1 MRIPTTIDVLTRS
14 IVCACATFS
23 FSRFSFF
30 FPSPPA
36 SLFHPLRSVTNTQSR
51 RCPYRKSPTHRGT
64 RRHRCVCLAAW
75 ATPPNRVSSAD
86 QLTKKCTVHLH
97 LHQPEPW
104 ITIHLWKFHQ
114 PVFDTNLDRTHG
126 IFIQLPITW
135 DELFRYSTRIPRLVN
150 HSAMNRIYDC
160 GFNRANG
167 KNSWR

>member
-64 RRHRCVCLAAW
+64 RRHRCACLAAW

-86 QLTKKCTVHLH
+86 QLTKKV
-97 LHQPEPW
+97 
-104 ITIHLWKFHQ
+104 
-114 PVFDTNLDRTHG
+114 
-126 IFIQLPITW
+126 
-135 DELFRYSTRIPRLVN
+135 
-150 HSAMNRIYDC
+150 HSALTPPPTRTLNYDTLMKIPPTC
-160 GFNRANG
+160 FRHESRSNAWNFHSAANYVGRAIPIFNAHSTSR
-167 KNSWR
+167 

>member
-51 RCPYRKSPTHRGT
+51 RCPYRKSPTHRGG
-64 RRHRCVCLAAW
+64 RCACLAAW

-86 QLTKKCTVHLH
+86 QLTEKCTVHLH
-97 LHQPEPW
+97 LQGEPR
-104 ITIHLWKFHQ
+104 ITIHLWKFHR
-114 PVFDTNLDRTHG
+114 PVSDTLHESRSNAWN
-126 IFIQLPITW
+126 F
-135 DELFRYSTRIPRLVN
+135 
-150 HSAMNRIYDC
+150 HSAANYVGRAISI
-160 GFNRANG
+160 FNVHSMPRWSFRHELNLRLRVERANEE
-167 KNSWR
+167 WRK